1 MPSRLRRVTTGL
13 AVAAL
18 AVPAV
23 GMAKG
28 HGHDHGRTF
37 TLHAVEVTDK
47 FLDLGDPGLSPGDQP
62 VFATALSRDGR
73 PEGVTRGSC
82 TVTSLNSDNTFTAS
96 CQATAQLRG
105 GVLTTQALVTFR
117 SGLQPPFKLALT
129 GGTGKYSRARG
140 EAEVPQMT
148 DPTEDYVV
156 RLDSR

>member
-23 GMAKG
+23 AMAKG
-28 HGHDHGRTF
+28 HSHDHGRTF

-47 FLDLGDPGLSPGDQP
+47 LLDLGDPGLSPGDQP

-73 PEGVTRGSC
+73 RGGVPGGRC
-82 TVTSLNSDNTFTAS
+82 TVTSLNSDNPSPAS

-105 GVLTTQALVTFR
+105 GLLTT
-117 SGLQPPFKLALT
+117 
-129 GGTGKYSRARG
+129 
-140 EAEVPQMT
+140 
-148 DPTEDYVV
+148 
-156 RLDSR
+156 

>member
-1 MPSRLRRVTTGL
+1 MPSRLRRVITGL

-23 GMAKG
+23 AMAK
-28 HGHDHGRTF
+28 GHDHGRTF
-37 TLHAVEVTDK
+37 TLHAVEVTDE
-47 FLDLGDPGLSPGDQP
+47 FLDLGDQGLSPGDQP

-73 PEGVTRGSC
+73 PEGVTGGSC

-105 GVLTTQALVTFR
+105 GLLTTQALVTFGP
-117 SGLQPPFKLALT
+117 GLQPRFTLAIT
-129 GGTGKYSRARG
+129 GGTGKYSGASG
-140 EAEVPQMT
+140 EVEVRQMT
-148 DPTEDYVV
+148 ETTEDYVV